1 MNMKS
6 LQIPK
11 AMVQFINILMANANL
26 IIYRTIDVTLPR
38 KLYGWNNCCVPND
51 CNQLC
56 NYGNIIVM
64 FHQTGSGIR
73 TANQQ
78 LVLA

>member
-1 MNMKS
+1 
-6 LQIPK
+6 
-11 AMVQFINILMANANL
+11 MVQFINILMANANL

-64 FHQTGSGIR
+64 FH
-73 TANQQ
+73 
-78 LVLA
+78 